1 MFKRI
6 FETMFSSLR
15 ARSVALWNKIRLFF
29 SPSFWQTKVIAK
41 CRQFF
46 ANLFNVRPKDQHDYY
61 TVFAWLV
68 SKRLA
73 YALVVALCVGCIL
86 LLSQTLPDM
95 VSSRGES
102 AMPTY
107 RYNSALLKFYN
118 GQARVTAH
126 DGHVAYVGAV
136 EDGAAKG
143 QGALYNKDQSLVYEG
158 SFDNSKY
165 NGEGTQYYPGSGICY
180 TGHFVDNLYDGTGKF
195 FRPSGVLEYEGA
207 FSRGKRM
214 GAGKLYDASGNLIYT
229 GNFRDNDI
237 VFDEL
242 LGKTMEEAA
251 LIYSGKQTLYMTDDE
266 SCIDMKEI
274 GVLCGLKDGSDS
286 LEPEWAIDTV
296 FVPSSSIVLDGIVCT
311 TIEQVATRLGTT
323 EYEGETPVQLS
334 EAIVI
339 DQMTDDAAL
348 RFDHIDM
355 ETQTLFEEV
364 LQVVAYDQSYPAY
377 VYSFARE
384 GVLYTFYTGAESET
398 KFDFYAIT
406 RVA

>member
-1 MFKRI
+1 MF
-6 FETMFSSLR
+6 TALH
-15 ARSVALWNKIRLFF
+15 ARSTALWNKIRLFF
-29 SPSFWQTKVIAK
+29 SASFWQTKVIAK

-46 ANLFNVRPKDQHDYY
+46 ATLFNVRPKDQHDYY

-95 VSSRGES
+95 IAGRKES

-126 DGHVAYVGAV
+126 DGHIAYVGTV

-143 QGALYNKDQSLVYEG
+143 QGTLYDKNQALVYEG

-180 TGHFVDNLYDGTGKF
+180 TGNFVDNLYNGEGKS
-195 FRPSGVLEYEGA
+195 FRPSGVLEYEGS

-214 GAGKLYDASGNLIYT
+214 GAGKLYNASGNLIYT

-237 VFDEL
+237 VLDEL
-242 LGKTMEEAA
+242 LGKTMEEATSV
-251 LIYSGKQTLYMTDDE
+251 YSGKQTLYMTDSE
-266 SCIDMKEI
+266 SCIDMREI

-286 LEPEWAIDTV
+286 LEPEWTIDTV
-296 FVPSSSIVLDGIVCT
+296 FVPSSSIILDGIPCH
-311 TIEQVATRLGTT
+311 TIEQVATRLGMT
-323 EYEGETPVQLS
+323 EYEGETPVQLP

-339 DQMTDDAAL
+339 DQLSDEAAL
-348 RFDHIDM
+348 RFDPIEM
-355 ETQTLFEEV
+355 ETQSLFEEV
-364 LQVVAYDQSYPAY
+364 RQVVSYDQSYPAY

-384 GVLYTFYTGAESET
+384 GVLYTFYAGAESES
-398 KFDFYAIT
+398 KFDFYSIT
-406 RVA
+406 QVA